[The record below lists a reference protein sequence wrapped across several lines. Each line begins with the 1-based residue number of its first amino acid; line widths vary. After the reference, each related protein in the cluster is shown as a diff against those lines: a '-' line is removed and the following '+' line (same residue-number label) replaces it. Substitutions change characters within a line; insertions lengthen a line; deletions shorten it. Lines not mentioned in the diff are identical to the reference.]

1 MASGARVAV
10 SATRR
15 LGLDLPRLV
24 GRCSWLGWAVLG
36 LAAAAGMV
44 RLAGALVEG
53 MSSGHDFVQDY
64 AAIHAIVS
72 GKNPYE
78 PYNDVT
84 QALFGGPPHRGKLY
98 NFHAPSSLIFFL
110 PLLPLPYGGAF
121 VAWGL
126 LSLACL
132 WAVCA
137 VVLKMLGV
145 AKPAVIGG
153 LGALGLVA
161 LPPIRENFLEG
172 QLNAVV
178 AAGMV
183 GMWAAQRSGRSTLA
197 GMCLGAAFA
206 LKPIPGLFYL
216 YYLWRRE
223 WRLLV
228 TASLVFGLFNL
239 IGLGLA
245 GLDGFWLY
253 ATVNYPDHASYW
265 PGYPDN
271 ASLRGLFTRL
281 FGPDTWQRPAFPLPG
296 AALALWIASS
306 VALAGLAW
314 LAARRADR
322 TLEQADLEFAALG
335 VLSLLATPIVWP
347 HYYVVLVPALLILV
361 SRLWRGA
368 WRGRRWGW
376 LGLAILTVQIG
387 LLSTAHYEEPYRE
400 VGTQQLVA
408 LLLTYGVAVA
418 VLRPHPQPPLPKRGR
433 GG

>member
-1 MASGARVAV
+1 M
-10 SATRR
+10 
-15 LGLDLPRLV
+15 
-24 GRCSWLGWAVLG
+24 
-36 LAAAAGMV
+36 
-44 RLAGALVEG
+44 
-53 MSSGHDFVQDY
+53 
-64 AAIHAIVS
+64 
-72 GKNPYE
+72 
-78 PYNDVT
+78 
-84 QALFGGPPHRGKLY
+84 
-98 NFHAPSSLIFFL
+98 
-110 PLLPLPYGGAF
+110 
-121 VAWGL
+121 
-126 LSLACL
+126 
-132 WAVCA
+132 
-137 VVLKMLGV
+137 
-145 AKPAVIGG
+145 
-153 LGALGLVA
+153 
-161 LPPIRENFLEG
+161 
-172 QLNAVV
+172 
-178 AAGMV
+178 
-183 GMWAAQRSGRSTLA
+183 
-197 GMCLGAAFA
+197 
-206 LKPIPGLFYL
+206 
-216 YYLWRRE
+216 
-223 WRLLV
+223 LV
-228 TASLVFGLFNL
+228 TATLVFGLFNL

-361 SRLWRGA
+361 SRLGRDA
-368 WRGRRWGW
+368 WGRRSWSW
-376 LGLAILTVQIG
+376 LGLGVLAIQIG

-418 VLRPHPQPPLPKRGR
+418 VLRPHPNPPLPSVGEGASGLGLARPSPGR
-433 GG
+433 R